1 MAKKKETTPQPAKV
15 SQLPLPI
22 SDSPLVI
29 DLPDGQKLV
38 IGKMAEGS
46 VIEVATWRGT
56 GRPDSRT
63 SRLMLGMSPGNI
75 ASDGADA
82 TGYSSGSKPD
92 KQLTGIAKYLAPVM
106 SILKKVVNLL
116 KKLPLG
122 KLKKIKLPSFKRP
135 VRKKRDAISASAS
148 LSSSNS
154 ENSQSS
160 QSSESKESS
169 EPIKPIPTT
178 VSSFRSSKFESK
190 DEVDDWLA
198 QIMQKAESKSKI
210 EPKAKAS
217 SQSSVKAQQTKKKA
231 VTTAVKT
238 ATKTTKG
245 QR

>member
-135 VRKKRDAISASAS
+135 VRKKRDAISAIAS

-154 ENSQSS
+154 ENTQSS

-169 EPIKPIPTT
+169 QPIKPIPTS
-178 VSSFRSSKFESK
+178 VSSFRSSKSESK

-210 EPKAKAS
+210 EPKAKATP
-217 SQSSVKAQQTKKKA
+217 QSSVKAQQTKKKA
-231 VTTAVKT
+231 VTTAK
-238 ATKTTKG
+238 KTTKG

>member
-135 VRKKRDAISASAS
+135 VRKKRDAISAIAS

-231 VTTAVKT
+231 VTTAK
-238 ATKTTKG
+238 KTTKG

>member
-75 ASDGADA
+75 ASDGPDA

-106 SILKKVVNLL
+106 SILKKVFNLL

-135 VRKKRDAISASAS
+135 IRKKRDAISAIAS

-160 QSSESKESS
+160 QSSESKELK
-169 EPIKPIPTT
+169 EPTDSIKSIPTSA
-178 VSSFRSSKFESK
+178 SSFRSSKSESK

-217 SQSSVKAQQTKKKA
+217 TQTSVKAQQTKKKA
-231 VTTAVKT
+231 VTTAK
-238 ATKTTKG
+238 KTTKG

>member
-75 ASDGADA
+75 ASDGPDA

-135 VRKKRDAISASAS
+135 IRKKRDAISAIAS

-169 EPIKPIPTT
+169 EPIKPIPTS

-231 VTTAVKT
+231 VTTAK
-238 ATKTTKG
+238 KTTKG

>member
-135 VRKKRDAISASAS
+135 VRKKRDAISAIAS

-178 VSSFRSSKFESK
+178 VSSFRSSKYESK

-231 VTTAVKT
+231 VTTAK
-238 ATKTTKG
+238 KTTKG